1 MLNWIKILVLKYL
14 LLVLRLSMGLYK
26 TIYMFLDK
34 FIPDGI
40 LKADCSEDKNVYDR
54 EDIFSGEKFFDDFF
68 GDDEFYDKEVDYFKE
83 MLTVGI
89 MFVIAIAGIVLLI
102 KGDIWLTRYSQQTR
116 YLENDIFN
124 SGLIQGV
131 I

>member
-40 LKADCSEDKNVYDR
+40 IKADSSEDNNIYDR
-54 EDIFSGEKFFDDFF
+54 DDIFDGEGRLKDFIDDDFFDNEFDDFK
-68 GDDEFYDKEVDYFKE
+68 DILSVCI
-83 MLTVGI
+83 ML
-89 MFVIAIAGIVLLI
+89 VIYIVGIVLLI
-102 KGDIWLTRYSQQTR
+102 KGDIWLTKYSQQTR
-116 YLENDIFN
+116 YLANDVFDAGLLTN
-124 SGLIQGV
+124 SI
-131 I
+131 

>member
-1 MLNWIKILVLKYL
+1 MLNWIKILILKYL

-40 LKADCSEDKNVYDR
+40 IKVDSPEEENIYDR
-54 EDIFSGEKFFDDFF
+54 DDIFDGEGRLKDFIDDDFFDNEFDDFK
-68 GDDEFYDKEVDYFKE
+68 DILSVCI
-83 MLTVGI
+83 MLVIYIVGI
-89 MFVIAIAGIVLLI
+89 ILLI

-116 YLENDIFN
+116 YLANDVFD
-124 SGLIQGV
+124 SGLLAGW
-131 I
+131 

>member
-1 MLNWIKILVLKYL
+1 MLNWIKILILKYL

-40 LKADCSEDKNVYDR
+40 IKADSPEEENIYDR

-68 GDDEFYDKEVDYFKE
+68 DDDEFINKNVDDFKDILSVII
-83 MLTVGI
+83 MLIIYIV
-89 MFVIAIAGIVLLI
+89 GIVLLI
-102 KGDIWLTRYSQQTR
+102 KGDIWLTKYSQQTK

-124 SGLIQGV
+124 SGLMQGV

>member
-1 MLNWIKILVLKYL
+1 MLNWIKILILKYL
-14 LLVLRLSMGLYK
+14 LFALRLSMVLYK

-40 LKADCSEDKNVYDR
+40 LKEDCSEDKNVYDR
-54 EDIFSGEKFFDDFF
+54 EDIFSGEKFPDDFF
-68 GDDEFYDKEVDYFKE
+68 DDDEFCDKEVDDFKE

-102 KGDIWLTRYSQQTR
+102 KGDIWLTKYSQQAR
-116 YLENDIFN
+116 YLANDVFD
-124 SGLIQGV
+124 SGLLAGW
-131 I
+131 

>member
-40 LKADCSEDKNVYDR
+40 IKADSPEEENIYDR
-54 EDIFSGEKFFDDFF
+54 DDIFDGEGRLKDFIDDDFFDREFDDFK
-68 GDDEFYDKEVDYFKE
+68 DILSVCI
-83 MLTVGI
+83 MLVIYIVGI
-89 MFVIAIAGIVLLI
+89 ILLI